1 MLSIIIPI
9 YNVEAYLPQCLE
21 SMNILRKATDVEF
34 ILVDDGS
41 PDNCGKICDEYATQH
56 EDVKVI
62 HQKNGGLSAAR
73 NAGINAAQGDYLWFI
88 DSDDFLNTD
97 ALKVVKALKEQKADI
112 FFFGTK
118 LCDENGTVSGEIG
131 RGLQTGNYSAIDIF
145 RAFRFPFSGVQFS
158 VFGRSVFQ
166 DVRFKE
172 GIVSEDWQLILRALV
187 KAEIC
192 FVVDANPYCYRIRTS
207 GSITHSAK
215 TFRYVRDSVDIAQ
228 DFYDCLNDKNIL
240 PQNKYILYAGI
251 CSMLVGVRRLIT
263 DEIEDK
269 GDKKQSLDYFAQKT
283 FWKEALC
290 KGGNWKQWMQYYVL
304 RLLTIF

>member
-158 VFGRSVFQ
+158 KMLGSRKASSVRTGNLFC
-166 DVRFKE
+166 VR
-172 GIVSEDWQLILRALV
+172 W
-187 KAEIC
+187 
-192 FVVDANPYCYRIRTS
+192 
-207 GSITHSAK
+207 
-215 TFRYVRDSVDIAQ
+215 
-228 DFYDCLNDKNIL
+228 
-240 PQNKYILYAGI
+240 
-251 CSMLVGVRRLIT
+251 
-263 DEIEDK
+263 
-269 GDKKQSLDYFAQKT
+269 
-283 FWKEALC
+283 
-290 KGGNWKQWMQYYVL
+290 
-304 RLLTIF
+304 